1 MPELEHDL
9 LVVPVS
15 DFTAVLRAVEHLYLI
30 KMQYLH
36 YTPPRLCKVKVAERQ
51 GHHKGMAVAHQAQH
65 RDLGKVKV
73 VERQGHHKGMAV
85 AHQAQLLLQYSR

>member
-1 MPELEHDL
+1 
-9 LVVPVS
+9 
-15 DFTAVLRAVEHLYLI
+15 
-30 KMQYLH
+30 
-36 YTPPRLCKVKVAERQ
+36 
-51 GHHKGMAVAHQAQH
+51 MAVAHQAQH